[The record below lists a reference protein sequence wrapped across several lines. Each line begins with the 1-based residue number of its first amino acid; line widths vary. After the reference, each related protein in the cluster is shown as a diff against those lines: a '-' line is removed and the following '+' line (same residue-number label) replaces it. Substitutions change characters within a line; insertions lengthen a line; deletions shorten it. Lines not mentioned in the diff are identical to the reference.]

1 MSTGNLATGA
11 IQAVSDFKTILNG
24 ASTMV
29 LQPKGTQGLAG
40 WVFDIPTG
48 ETVDFESDIT
58 DHYTEDNSF
67 VNDHIVNKPIR
78 ISMSGLIGEL
88 VYRVPG
94 GVQGVL
100 RQISGRLA
108 QLSALGGNY
117 TPGFVQASQNILAK
131 AQAAANL
138 INQYLDQAQNVAKVI
153 SSPFGPPMTAQQKAY
168 SQLSALWKA
177 KTIFTVTTPWA
188 YHQAMAISS
197 MGFRQDADS
206 NDYSTI
212 TITLKEWRA
221 AETKLTTYKGGDLSN
236 LTGIQKTGSTPQGP
250 AGTSNTTTL
259 FDLSQSGALKGKL
272 AGFGGS

>member
-1 MSTGNLATGA
+1 MSSGNLLEQSA
-11 IQAVSDFKTILNG
+11 QVVSDFKTLLNG
-24 ASTMV
+24 AAVTV
-29 LQPKGTQGLAG
+29 LQPKGAQGLAG

-48 ETVDFESDIT
+48 ETVDLESDIT

-78 ISMSGLIGEL
+78 IMMSGLIGEL
-88 VYRVPG
+88 VYRVPSG
-94 GVQGVL
+94 WLGSL

-117 TPGFVQASQNILAK
+117 TPGFVQTAQGILGK

-138 INQYLDQAQNVAKVI
+138 INQYLNQAQNAARAI
-153 SSPFGPPMTAQQKAY
+153 ASLFGPQMTAQQKAFN
-168 SQLSALWKA
+168 QLSALWKA

-188 YHQAMAISS
+188 YHPSMAIAS
-197 MGFRQDADS
+197 MGFRQDQDS

-212 TITLKEWRA
+212 TITLKEWRSA
-221 AETKLTTYKGGDLSN
+221 STKLTTYKGGDLTN
-236 LTGIQKTGSTPQGP
+236 PTGIQKTDSTAQGP

-259 FDLSQSGALKGKL
+259 YDLNNSGALKGKL
-272 AGFGGS
+272 AGLGG